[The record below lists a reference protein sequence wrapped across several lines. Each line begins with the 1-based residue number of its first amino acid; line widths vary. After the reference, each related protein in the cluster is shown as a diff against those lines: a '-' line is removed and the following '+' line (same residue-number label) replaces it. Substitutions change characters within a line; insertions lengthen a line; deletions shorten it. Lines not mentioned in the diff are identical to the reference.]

1 MVARPTLIATVR
13 RARRLE
19 GEVTLPGDKS
29 ISHRALMLGAIASGE
44 SRFRGLSTGADV
56 RSTADCIRALGVE
69 VSESA
74 VRGVGMHGLRRPAG
88 ALECGNSGTTMRL
101 LAGLLSAQPFTC
113 ELRGDDSLTARPMD
127 RVVTPLREMG
137 AAASWP
143 PLVVGGRLP
152 LRGIDYVMPM
162 ASAQV
167 KSAVLLA
174 GLFAGGR
181 TTVVEP
187 IATRNHTEL
196 MLHAMG
202 ASVAVDGRH
211 VQVSPADRL
220 SALDIEI
227 PGDLSAAS
235 FWLVAS
241 GLAPHA
247 RIRIRNA
254 GTNPT
259 RMKFIEL
266 LRSVGIA
273 VAVEGART
281 TGGESVG
288 DLSVGTAHALRPVTI
303 NGATAAEMIDEL
315 PVLAVAATQLP
326 GTSRITGA
334 AELRVKESDR
344 IAAMTE
350 GLAAMGA
357 NITALDD
364 GWVITGPRHLEGARV
379 RSHRDHR
386 VAMALAVAGLL
397 ADGTTEIDD
406 AECVDISYPGFFDQ
420 LESLC

>member
-1 MVARPTLIATVR
+1 MIATVR
-13 RARRLE
+13 KARRLE
-19 GEVTLPGDKS
+19 GEVRLPGDKS
-29 ISHRALMLGAIASGE
+29 ISHRALILGAIASGE
-44 SRFRGLSTGADV
+44 SRFRGLSAGADV
-56 RSTADCIRALGVE
+56 RSTAGCMRALGVE
-69 VSESA
+69 VTESR
-74 VRGVGMHGLRRPAG
+74 VRGAGMHGLRAPAG
-88 ALECGNSGTTMRL
+88 ALDCGNSGTTMRL
-101 LAGLLSAQPFTC
+101 LAGLLAAQPFTT

-143 PLVVGGRLP
+143 PLAVGGRGP
-152 LRGIDYVMPM
+152 LHGIDYVMPV

-174 GLFAGGR
+174 GLFADGR
-181 TTVVEP
+181 TTIVEP
-187 IATRNHTEL
+187 VATRNHTEL
-196 MLHAMG
+196 MLEAMG
-202 ASVAVDGRH
+202 AMVLVDGRR
-211 VQVSPADRL
+211 VQVSPAERL
-220 SALDIEI
+220 ASLDIDI

-241 GLAPHA
+241 GLISNA
-247 RIRIRNA
+247 RVRIQNA
-254 GTNPT
+254 GTNPS

-266 LRSVGIA
+266 LRDAGIGIE
-273 VAVEGART
+273 VEGAHKA
-281 TGGESVG
+281 GGEPVADLLVG
-288 DLSVGTAHALRPVTI
+288 AAAGLRPVTI
-303 NGATAAEMIDEL
+303 DGAMAAEMIDEL

-334 AELRVKESDR
+334 ADLRVKESDR
-344 IAAMTE
+344 ITAMAE

-357 NITALDD
+357 DITALDD

-386 VAMALAVAGLL
+386 VAMALAIAGLL

-406 AECVDISYPGFFDQ
+406 AESVDISYPGFFDQ

>member
-1 MVARPTLIATVR
+1 MIATVR
-13 RARRLE
+13 KARRLE
-19 GEVTLPGDKS
+19 GEVRLPGDKS
-29 ISHRALMLGAIASGE
+29 ISHRALILGAIASGE
-44 SRFRGLSTGADV
+44 SRFRGLSAGADV
-56 RSTADCIRALGVE
+56 RSTAGCMRALGVE
-69 VSESA
+69 VTESR
-74 VRGVGMHGLRRPAG
+74 VRGAGMHGLRAPAG
-88 ALECGNSGTTMRL
+88 ALDCGNSGTTMRL
-101 LAGLLSAQPFTC
+101 LAGLLAAQPFTT

-143 PLVVGGRLP
+143 PLAVGGRGP
-152 LRGIDYVMPM
+152 LHGIDYVMPV

-174 GLFAGGR
+174 GLFADGR
-181 TTVVEP
+181 TTIVEP
-187 IATRNHTEL
+187 VATRNHTEL
-196 MLHAMG
+196 MLEAMG
-202 ASVAVDGRH
+202 AMVLVDGRR
-211 VQVSPADRL
+211 VQVSPAERL
-220 SALDIEI
+220 ASLDIDI

-241 GLAPHA
+241 GLISNA
-247 RIRIRNA
+247 RVRIQNA
-254 GTNPT
+254 GTNPS

-266 LRSVGIA
+266 LRDAGIGIE
-273 VAVEGART
+273 VEGAHKA
-281 TGGESVG
+281 GGEPVADLLVG
-288 DLSVGTAHALRPVTI
+288 AAAGLRPVTI
-303 NGATAAEMIDEL
+303 DGAMAAEMIDEL

-334 AELRVKESDR
+334 ADLRVKESDR
-344 IAAMTE
+344 ITAMAE

-357 NITALDD
+357 DITALDD

-386 VAMALAVAGLL
+386 VAMALAIAGLL

>member
-1 MVARPTLIATVR
+1 MIATVR

-29 ISHRALMLGAIASGE
+29 ISHRALILGAIASGE
-44 SRFRGLSTGADV
+44 SRFRGLSAGADV
-56 RSTADCIRALGVE
+56 RSTAECMRALGVE
-69 VSESA
+69 VSESG
-74 VRGVGMHGLRRPAG
+74 VRGVGMHGLRAPAS

-101 LAGLLSAQPFTC
+101 LAGLLSAQTFAT

-127 RVVTPLREMG
+127 RVVSPLREMG

-143 PLVVGGRLP
+143 PLVVGGRVP
-152 LRGIDYVMPM
+152 LRGIDYVMPV

-167 KSAVLLA
+167 KSALLLA
-174 GLFAGGR
+174 GLFASGR

-187 IATRNHTEL
+187 VATRNHTEL
-196 MLHAMG
+196 MLEAMG
-202 ASVAVDGRH
+202 ASVGADGRH
-211 VQVSPADRL
+211 VQVSPAEHL
-220 SALDIEI
+220 SPLDIEI

-241 GLAPHA
+241 GLVSPA
-247 RIRIRNA
+247 RVLVRNA
-254 GTNPT
+254 GVNPT
-259 RMKFIEL
+259 RMRFIEL
-266 LRSVGIA
+266 LRGIGIG
-273 VAVEGART
+273 VAVEGARKA
-281 TGGESVG
+281 GGEPVG
-288 DLSVGTAHALRPVTI
+288 DLAVGTARELFPVTI
-303 NGATAAEMIDEL
+303 SGAVAAETIDEL
-315 PVLAVAATQLP
+315 PILAVAATQLP
-326 GTSRITGA
+326 GISRISGA

-357 NITALDD
+357 DIVALDD
-364 GWVITGPRHLEGARV
+364 GWVITGPRHLEGAHV

-397 ADGTTEIDD
+397 ADGTTEIQD

>member
-1 MVARPTLIATVR
+1 MIATVR
-13 RARRLE
+13 RARGLE

-29 ISHRALMLGAIASGE
+29 ISHRALILGAIATGE

-56 RSTADCIRALGVE
+56 QSTAGCMRALGVH
-69 VSESA
+69 VSETS
-74 VRGVGMHGLRRPAG
+74 VKGVGMRGLRAAAG

-101 LAGLLSAQPFTC
+101 LAGLLSAQPFAT
-113 ELRGDDSLTARPMD
+113 ELRGDDSLTSRPMD

-143 PLVVGGRLP
+143 PLVVGGRVP
-152 LRGIDYVMPM
+152 LRGIDYVIPV

-174 GLFAGGR
+174 GLFAEGR

-187 IATRNHTEL
+187 VATRNHTEL
-196 MLHAMG
+196 MLQAMG
-202 ASVAVDGRH
+202 GSVAVDGRH
-211 VQVSPADRL
+211 VQVSPAERL
-220 SALDIEI
+220 SALDMDI

-241 GLAPHA
+241 GLVPQA
-247 RIRIRNA
+247 RLQIRNA
-254 GTNPT
+254 GANPT
-259 RMKFIEL
+259 RMKFIDL
-266 LRSVGIA
+266 LHEVGIE
-273 VAVEGART
+273 VAMNGART
-281 TGGESVG
+281 AGGEPVV
-288 DLSVGTAHALRPVTI
+288 DLVVGTAPSLRPVSI
-303 NGATAAEMIDEL
+303 DGPVAAEMIDEL

-344 IAAMTE
+344 IAAMAE
-350 GLAAMGA
+350 GLVAMGA
-357 NITALDD
+357 DIVALDD
-364 GWVITGPRHLEGARV
+364 GWVITGPRPLEGARV

-386 VAMALAVAGLL
+386 VAMALAIAGLV